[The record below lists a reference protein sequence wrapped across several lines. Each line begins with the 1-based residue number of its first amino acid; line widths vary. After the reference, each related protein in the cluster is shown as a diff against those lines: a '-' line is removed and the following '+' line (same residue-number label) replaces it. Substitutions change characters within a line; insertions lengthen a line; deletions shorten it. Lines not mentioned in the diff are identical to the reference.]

1 MTPRS
6 RAVENNIDQMTQ
18 LATASGAAA
27 AKATAGQMLFA
38 VGGCAALGT
47 ALVMAMT
54 FPKNPRDFLAAI
66 LSSICSSFVG
76 GVLFSFH
83 YKTWEPLIVAQTE
96 VEMTIALLALAV
108 PFFVAALPGWIIV
121 RSFFIYAEARKTMS
135 LLDMVIEIKNVFAR
149 ST

>member
-1 MTPRS
+1 M
-6 RAVENNIDQMTQ
+6 ENNIDQVTQ
-18 LATASGAAA
+18 MATASGVAVV
-27 AKATAGQMLFA
+27 KATVGQLLFA

-83 YKTWEPLIVAQTE
+83 CKTWEPLIAAQTE

-108 PFFVAALPGWIIV
+108 PFFVAALPGWILV

-135 LLDMVIEIKNVFAR
+135 LLDMILEVKSIFAR
-149 ST
+149 SA